1 MYKPPKKKRGVVVL
15 TPNEWFMAHRLGNE
29 YWLYIVVNAASNPE
43 LYVIQNPAINLKPE
57 EEINIV
63 RYIIKDWRRNAEGVK

>member
-1 MYKPPKKKRGVVVL
+1 MYKPKKRGAVVL

-29 YWLYIVVNAASNPE
+29 YWLYIVVNAASNLE

-57 EEINIV
+57 EEIDIV
-63 RYIIKDWRRNAEGVK
+63 RYIIKDWKRNAEGVK